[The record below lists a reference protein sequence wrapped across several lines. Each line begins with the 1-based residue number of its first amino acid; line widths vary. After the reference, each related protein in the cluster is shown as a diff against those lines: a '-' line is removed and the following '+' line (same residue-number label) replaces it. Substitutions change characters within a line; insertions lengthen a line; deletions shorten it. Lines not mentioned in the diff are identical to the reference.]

1 VNTTLDL
8 TALLEQLRDEY
19 TYRVNMLLE
28 EDREDLATALADEYV
43 AEATRILADSA
54 VGQSVQ
60 RS

>member
-54 VGQSVQ
+54 AGQSVQ